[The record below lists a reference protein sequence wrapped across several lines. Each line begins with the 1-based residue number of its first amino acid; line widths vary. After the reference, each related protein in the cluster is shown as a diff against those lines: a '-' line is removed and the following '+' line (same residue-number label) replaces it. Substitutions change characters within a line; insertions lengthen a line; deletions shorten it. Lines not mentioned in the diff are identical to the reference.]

1 MEMRKTEYLG
11 DGVYAVHDGFGIWL
25 HANHHEFPPD
35 RIYLE
40 PDVLAALNRFAEWHA
55 KAGEEEAMEEKDKG
69 EKSKILKHP
78 AEDFLIA
85 TKEERASRSA
95 KMPAMISI
103 PDFERERLAKQ
114 KLSQSPDPDQEET
127 ET

>member
-1 MEMRKTEYLG
+1 MRKTEYLG

-69 EKSKILKHP
+69 EKSKSLKHP

-85 TKEERASRSA
+85 TKEERALISDEMMELIYMLGSGQRGSA
-95 KMPAMISI
+95 KQE
-103 PDFERERLAKQ
+103 DLE
-114 KLSQSPDPDQEET
+114 SPEPEEEGET
-127 ET
+127 EK